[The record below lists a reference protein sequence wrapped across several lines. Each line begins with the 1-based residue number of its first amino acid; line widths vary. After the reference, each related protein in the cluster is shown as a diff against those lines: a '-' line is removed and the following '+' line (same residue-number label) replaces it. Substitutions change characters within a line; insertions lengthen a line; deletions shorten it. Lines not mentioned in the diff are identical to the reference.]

1 MVAAILVEL
10 ESPPGAAPLV
20 SAAPAPFTLAQRSQD
35 RDEIDHK
42 KAESL
47 GSEWLAY

>member
-20 SAAPAPFTLAQRSQD
+20 SATPAPFPLAQRRSRD
-35 RDEIDHK
+35 SDEIDHK
-42 KAESL
+42 KEL
-47 GSEWLAY
+47 